1 MHFYST
7 AFCVSLEIPCV
18 SKQIS
23 RGSQIDRKMLQI
35 QGYGWKSGFSLVDTI
50 NTSSV
55 NLGSV
60 PSFFGECVKPSKHG
74 FVPLFI
80 EEPAVTTYQCGCWI
94 NIVTLQKVKIFI
106 SNFVQALP
114 GIGD

>member
-1 MHFYST
+1 MHFHST

-35 QGYGWKSGFSLVDTI
+35 QGYGWKSGFSLADTF

-55 NLGSV
+55 DLGSV

-74 FVPLFI
+74 FVPLLFI
-80 EEPAVTTYQCGCWI
+80 EEPALTTYQCGC
-94 NIVTLQKVKIFI
+94 
-106 SNFVQALP
+106 
-114 GIGD
+114 

>member
-1 MHFYST
+1 MEEWLLLGGH
-7 AFCVSLEIPCV
+7 
-18 SKQIS
+18 
-23 RGSQIDRKMLQI
+23 LQHI
-35 QGYGWKSGFSLVDTI
+35 FS
-50 NTSSV
+50 
-55 NLGSV
+55 GSV

-80 EEPAVTTYQCGCWI
+80 EEPAVTSYQCGCGI
-94 NIVTLQKVKIFI
+94 NIVTLQEVKIFI